1 MPSEQNIRTMKIG
14 LGCQINGLQ
23 VTPQLP
29 RFAGPLAQFAEP
41 REHRN
46 YKVDI
51 VILAHAELL
60 SQSLSNRFLSG
71 VRLLFRLRELV

>member
-1 MPSEQNIRTMKIG
+1 MGYKLPHSYPDLLVPSRR
-14 LGCQINGLQ
+14 
-23 VTPQLP
+23 PQS
-29 RFAGPLAQFAEP
+29 R

-60 SQSLSNRFLSG
+60 PQGLSNRFLSG
-71 VRLLFRLRELV
+71 VRLLFRFRELV